1 MSTELPKYETLKN
14 MNGTTAKHA
23 QWCVRILDPKVIDY
37 KFTSRNEMIT
47 AQRFECLIVSKDPKQ
62 YMLGSVPFRFDD
74 RGAPAKAAD
83 KFKDQSVW
91 ILKSPAFDTKQ
102 RPEFNGCSLKSVV
115 LLQPPS
121 KMTAVTPTNTAELA
135 YPAKFI
141 DVALDLK
148 GILRLLAS
156 VPLTRPGSARQSK
169 VVDLSGKKCHSQYR
183 SLSRRRAK
191 P

>member
-91 ILKSPAFDTKQ
+91 ILKSPAFDTRQK
-102 RPEFNGCSLKSVV
+102 PEFTSC
-115 LLQPPS
+115 
-121 KMTAVTPTNTAELA
+121 
-135 YPAKFI
+135 
-141 DVALDLK
+141 
-148 GILRLLAS
+148 
-156 VPLTRPGSARQSK
+156 
-169 VVDLSGKKCHSQYR
+169 
-183 SLSRRRAK
+183 
-191 P
+191 